1 MNFRKLIF
9 KEIRHRYVGFI
20 AGVVAI
26 FLSLFSYLM
35 AISLDADLKRSTNKE
50 LESMKLNLDEK
61 ISSLEDG
68 IRKSMKGLGFNIFI
82 FPKDQNLSDV
92 YETGFGLKT
101 MPESYVEKLANSK
114 IVTINHLLPRLTE
127 IRKLTIQ
134 LVKGI
139 SPFKS
144 GTLRTLTLEPSSP
157 FKYKLC
163 LNL

>member
-114 IVTINHLLPRLTE
+114 IV
-127 IRKLTIQ
+127 
-134 LVKGI
+134 
-139 SPFKS
+139 
-144 GTLRTLTLEPSSP
+144 PSSV
-157 FKYKLC
+157 
-163 LNL
+163 

>member
-82 FPKDQNLSDV
+82 FPTTLSFAYTSSFCD
-92 YETGFGLKT
+92 
-101 MPESYVEKLANSK
+101 PKL
-114 IVTINHLLPRLTE
+114 
-127 IRKLTIQ
+127 
-134 LVKGI
+134 
-139 SPFKS
+139 
-144 GTLRTLTLEPSSP
+144 
-157 FKYKLC
+157 
-163 LNL
+163 LNLAKPHRGATAT